1 MDIPKW
7 LCRPY
12 VWDRGGNILMQLP
25 GNNNQNLNILYN
37 HIHINEIIIIIIII
51 NSQNLVTTRNIS
63 LLFFIS
69 FDE

>member
-1 MDIPKW
+1 
-7 LCRPY
+7 
-12 VWDRGGNILMQLP
+12 MQLP
-25 GNNNQNLNILYN
+25 GNNNQNTNILYN
-37 HIHINEIIIIIIII
+37 HIHINEIIIIIII